1 MSGRQ
6 HLDTDWTRGAKEEYL
21 DEGSG
26 VNDKAEMLRNWR
38 MLRIEK
44 LIEDVSTWFLVERFK
59 S

>member
-21 DEGSG
+21 EGSG

-38 MLRIEK
+38 MLSIEK

>member
-6 HLDTDWTRGAKEEYL
+6 HLDTDWTRGTKEENL

-38 MLRIEK
+38 MLSIEK